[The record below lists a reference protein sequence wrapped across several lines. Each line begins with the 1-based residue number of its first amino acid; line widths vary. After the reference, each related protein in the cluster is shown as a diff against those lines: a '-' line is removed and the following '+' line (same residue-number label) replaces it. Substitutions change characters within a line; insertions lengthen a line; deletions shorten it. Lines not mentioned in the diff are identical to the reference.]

1 MDRQK
6 NIKLI
11 EELSNAMGAP
21 GFETEIN
28 EVIKNNIGE
37 LSFETD
43 VLKNAYIG
51 LGEKNLIMLD
61 AHSDEVAFI
70 VRHIDDNGLIS
81 FLPLGGWIA
90 SSVVSQPV
98 YVRGHDKYHKGIVV
112 SKPVHFM
119 SPDERSEIPDID
131 NLKIDLGGYNREELI
146 KTLGIEVGNP
156 IVPAVKFEFN
166 DETGIMLGKAF
177 DNRLGVA
184 AVIDVMKELE
194 TIKELDGVV
203 GAIAVQEEVGGRGAK
218 ITARKV
224 APKYAIMFEGSPA
237 DDLYVKTYEMQCK
250 LGGGPQIRH
259 YDGSYI
265 SDEYLI
271 SIAKES
277 AEELGIEVQHAV
289 RKGSG
294 TNAGL
299 VHVENFG
306 IPCLVI
312 GIPSRYIHTH
322 YSYASIKD
330 YEEVVK
336 LAVRIIQKLKEVE
349 EI

>member
-6 NIKLI
+6 SIKLI
-11 EELSNAMGAP
+11 SELSNANGAP
-21 GFETEIN
+21 GFETEVN
-28 EVIKNNIGE
+28 EVIKSKVSG

-51 LGEKNLIMLD
+51 LGDTNTIMLD

-81 FLPLGGWIA
+81 FLPLGGWVDA
-90 SSVVSQPV
+90 AVVAQPV
-98 YVRGHDKYHKGIVV
+98 LVRGKDTYHKGIVV

-119 SPDERSEIPDID
+119 SPEERNAAIDMD
-131 NLKIDLGGYNREELI
+131 NLKIDLGYSGDDVINL
-146 KTLGIEVGNP
+146 LGIEVGNP
-156 IVPAVKFEFN
+156 IVPAVEFEYN
-166 DETGIMLGKAF
+166 SDNGVMLGKAF

-184 AVIDVMKELE
+184 AVIEVMNELFSINE
-194 TIKELDGVV
+194 SDGVV

-224 APKYAIMFEGSPA
+224 EPKYAIMFEGSPA
-237 DDLYVKTYEMQCK
+237 DDLYVKGYEMQCK

-277 AEELGIEVQHAV
+277 AEELGIEIQHAV

-294 TNAGL
+294 TNAGP
-299 VHVENFG
+299 VHVENLG

-322 YSYASIKD
+322 YSYASIYD
-330 YEEVVK
+330 YENVVK
-336 LAVRIIQKLKEVE
+336 LAVRIIQKLKK
-349 EI
+349 